1 VERPVALVGLFAVWL
16 QGPPRVNEAGAVAL
30 LLVLRAFAVAP
41 EAEDVREALRRYVE
55 QRGCAHAVA
64 SMQSREALRL
74 VEIRVECKRE
84 EDQP

>member
-1 VERPVALVGLFAVWL
+1 MALVGLFAVWL
-16 QGPPRVNEAGAVAL
+16 QGPPRVNEAG
-30 LLVLRAFAVAP
+30 AVAP